1 LGHEELS
8 RELSSALRREQRIT
22 TALRHVATALR
33 VSTSLDELLEVVL
46 RKMRDVVEA
55 ERATIYLVDGTELVS
70 KSRSGPGAEKKA
82 VIRLKV
88 GEGIAGACAAT
99 KKPVFVPCAYEDPRF
114 SKKWDK
120 LTGFRTNTIL
130 AVPILNHEGSAIG
143 VAQVLNKADGEFTEE
158 DASTLESLA
167 SQAAVSIEHFS
178 LLSSLKDRNAELRE
192 AKEQLE
198 SRVRD
203 LKLLFDLESAMA
215 RVATLDE
222 LLIAV
227 IGEAKRVC
235 KAAVGAFAL
244 RDPES
249 EICTLHVLQRGRI
262 RRFVMAEGEGL
273 IGAAMVSDEVIMT
286 HAPRADDRLSTEL
299 DERVGFHC
307 ENALCVP
314 LDGPD
319 GFPIGAFGLYNKRS
333 GVPFDDNDRALVLLI
348 AANAS
353 TAIRL
358 HWSRAA
364 NEREERLTTIG
375 RLLSGV
381 LHDLKTPLSVISGY
395 VQLMQGAAE
404 RPQRD
409 EYAAMVFKQFEHIGA
424 MQRDVLEF
432 ARGEKS
438 VLVRK
443 VYLAPFFEEVRKT
456 LETSLAKSGV
466 ELVIDLLDRG
476 TARFDEARM
485 LRVIHNLARNAA
497 EAMGAQGGGRFTI
510 KVQRDKHSGSI
521 LMSFSDTGPGIP
533 KEIEHRL
540 FGSFVTSGKKGGT
553 GLGLAIVKRVAE
565 EHGGSVS
572 VHSSK
577 RGATFKVIIPQPEEA
592 P

>member
-1 LGHEELS
+1 
-8 RELSSALRREQRIT
+8 
-22 TALRHVATALR
+22 
-33 VSTSLDELLEVVL
+33 
-46 RKMRDVVEA
+46 
-55 ERATIYLVDGTELVS
+55 
-70 KSRSGPGAEKKA
+70 
-82 VIRLKV
+82 
-88 GEGIAGACAAT
+88 
-99 KKPVFVPCAYEDPRF
+99 
-114 SKKWDK
+114 
-120 LTGFRTNTIL
+120 
-130 AVPILNHEGSAIG
+130 
-143 VAQVLNKADGEFTEE
+143 
-158 DASTLESLA
+158 
-167 SQAAVSIEHFS
+167 
-178 LLSSLKDRNAELRE
+178 
-192 AKEQLE
+192 
-198 SRVRD
+198 
-203 LKLLFDLESAMA
+203 
-215 RVATLDE
+215 
-222 LLIAV
+222 
-227 IGEAKRVC
+227 
-235 KAAVGAFAL
+235 
-244 RDPES
+244 
-249 EICTLHVLQRGRI
+249 
-262 RRFVMAEGEGL
+262 
-273 IGAAMVSDEVIMT
+273 
-286 HAPRADDRLSTEL
+286 
-299 DERVGFHC
+299 
-307 ENALCVP
+307 
-314 LDGPD
+314 
-319 GFPIGAFGLYNKRS
+319 
-333 GVPFDDNDRALVLLI
+333 
-348 AANAS
+348 
-353 TAIRL
+353 
-358 HWSRAA
+358 
-364 NEREERLTTIG
+364 
-375 RLLSGV
+375 LLSGV

-443 VYLAPFFEEVRKT
+443 VYIAPFFEEVRKT

-485 LRVIHNLARNAA
+485 LRVINNLARNAA
-497 EAMGAQGGGRFTI
+497 EAMAAQDGGRFTI